1 MHAVQH
7 KHKESSR
14 TGQGL
19 KAWTMVADA
28 DSLLD
33 DESRKSIIL
42 LRGIKGTHLII
53 PQIGKFIENIVVS
66 NASFYCVTECLNKC
80 ASLHP

>member
-1 MHAVQH
+1 
-7 KHKESSR
+7 
-14 TGQGL
+14 
-19 KAWTMVADA
+19 VADA

-42 LRGIKGTHLII
+42 LRGIKGTYLSFHS
-53 PQIGKFIENIVVS
+53 GKLTENIAVS